1 MPDRPYPSNATRML
15 LILGGSFTTAMA
27 AYHFFL
33 PTMFGWAGE
42 VRSVFPT
49 VRWALFSLN
58 FFFSFVLLALGVL
71 TLLGVLLRRTHEWT
85 YLAVAV
91 AAAGFWL
98 VNGSYQVIVPMP
110 MPHRLVLLSYFL
122 KAYAFGVALLYVIPI
137 VRIARARRAS
147 VLASLGPTRSGGP
160 PD

>member
-15 LILGGSFTTAMA
+15 LIMGGCFTTAMA

-33 PTMFGWAGE
+33 PTMFGWAAE
-42 VRSVFPT
+42 VTSVHPT
-49 VRWALFSLN
+49 VSWALFSLN
-58 FFFSFVLLALGVL
+58 FFFSYVLLALGVL
-71 TLLGVLLRRTHEWT
+71 TLLGALLRRTQEWT

-98 VNGSYQVIVPMP
+98 VNGSYQVMVPMP
-110 MPHRLVLLSYFL
+110 MPHRYVLWSYFL
-122 KAYAFGVALLYVIPI
+122 KAYAFAVALLYLIP
-137 VRIARARRAS
+137 VASIARAQRGS
-147 VLASLGPTRSGGP
+147 VLTSLAPTRSVGP

>member
-1 MPDRPYPSNATRML
+1 MPDRPVPSNATRML
-15 LILGGSFTTAMA
+15 LILGGGFTTAMA

-33 PTMFGWAGE
+33 PTMFGWAAE
-42 VRSVFPT
+42 VKSVHPT
-49 VRWALFSLN
+49 VSWALFSLN

-110 MPHRLVLLSYFL
+110 MPQRLPW
-122 KAYAFGVALLYVIPI
+122 AYARPSH
-137 VRIARARRAS
+137 RRAAS
-147 VLASLGPTRSGGP
+147 DFFASLNSGLIATER
-160 PD
+160 